1 MLRAIYADKTGS
13 IYEYKQTKTIE
24 PVYVEQ
30 LISDNFFY
38 RDDTIETIAII
49 RTKGKTLKQ
58 CIKI

>member
-30 LISDNFFY
+30 LISDNFF
-38 RDDTIETIAII
+38 IEMIL
-49 RTKGKTLKQ
+49 LKQ
-58 CIKI
+58 LPL

>member
-30 LISDNFFY
+30 LISDNFF
-38 RDDTIETIAII
+38 IEMIL
-49 RTKGKTLKQ
+49 LKQ
-58 CIKI
+58 LPLWMPLLIKKIMVKL